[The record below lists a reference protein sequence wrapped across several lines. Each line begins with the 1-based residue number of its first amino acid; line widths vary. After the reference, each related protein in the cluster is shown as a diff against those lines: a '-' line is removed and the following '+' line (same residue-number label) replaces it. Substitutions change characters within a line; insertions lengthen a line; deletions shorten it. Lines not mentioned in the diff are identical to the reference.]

1 MYKDFSKSILK
12 IENTEETFKNIESN
26 ILSKLVI
33 NEENNVT
40 ENSKFLDI
48 NLKLFPRYLLTT
60 TKYPHINELKKA
72 VLSYI
77 NKSFCQF

>member
-12 IENTEETFKNIESN
+12 IENTEETFKNIETN

-40 ENSKFLDI
+40 ENSKF
-48 NLKLFPRYLLTT
+48 
-60 TKYPHINELKKA
+60 
-72 VLSYI
+72 
-77 NKSFCQF
+77 